1 MTDTSPDRTTG
12 YYGPSGDAE
21 RMMQYDANKKS
32 MLIAYLL
39 WFFLGTLAVHR
50 FYLGATKSAL
60 VMLTMW
66 LVFGAL
72 SGATF
77 GVFGFLLLIPG
88 IWLFLDLFLIP
99 GITRD
104 KNNELIAMLS
114 R

>member
-1 MTDTSPDRTTG
+1 MSEFAPETTTSR
-12 YYGPSGDAE
+12 YGPSGEAE

-50 FYLGATKSAL
+50 FYLGASKSAL
-60 VMLTMW
+60 VMLAMW

-72 SGATF
+72 SGMTL
-77 GVFGFLLLIPG
+77 GIFGFLLLIPG

-99 GITRD
+99 GIVRD